1 MQEAH
6 FKNIFSSLK
15 SFLVNANEA
24 IDIAMAWFTNADL
37 FQLLLV
43 LPLNKQL

>member
-15 SFLVNANEA
+15 SFLS
-24 IDIAMAWFTNADL
+24 MQT
-37 FQLLLV
+37 
-43 LPLNKQL
+43 KQLILQWHGLQMQIFFSFYWMH